1 MTTESITEE
10 PMTSPFDPTI
20 AFPVSRAQA
29 YPHTWPIDPSREDAP
44 IVDLDVDRLVV
55 EVSASEVGMVTVAA
69 STPNGHLD
77 AYGQEYDLTPSDAR
91 ALGHHLIAAAAECER
106 AD

>member
-1 MTTESITEE
+1 
-10 PMTSPFDPTI
+10 MTSPFDPMI

-29 YPHTWPIDPSREDAP
+29 YPHTWSEDPAPEDASIADLDIHHL
-44 IVDLDVDRLVV
+44 IVDTLVYP
-55 EVSASEVGMVTVAA
+55 GTVTLAA
-69 STPNGHLD
+69 STRNAGND

-91 ALGHHLIAAAAECER
+91 ALGHQLIAAAAQCEA

>member
-1 MTTESITEE
+1 
-10 PMTSPFDPTI
+10 MTSPFNPMI

-29 YPHTWPIDPSREDAP
+29 YPHTWPEDPSLKDAP
-44 IVDLDVDRLVV
+44 ILALGIDHLTVD
-55 EVSASEVGMVTVAA
+55 VSVIQLGTVTLAA
-69 STPNGHLD
+69 STRNAGND

-91 ALGHHLIAAAAECER
+91 ALGHQLIAAAARCEV

>member
-1 MTTESITEE
+1 
-10 PMTSPFDPTI
+10 MTSPFHSMI

-29 YPHTWPIDPSREDAP
+29 YPHTWPVDPSLEDAP
-44 IVDLDVDRLVV
+44 IIDLGVDHLIV
-55 EVSASEVGMVTVAA
+55 EMMVFPGTVTLAA
-69 STPNGHLD
+69 STRNAGND

-91 ALGHHLIAAAAECER
+91 ALGHQLIAAAARCEV